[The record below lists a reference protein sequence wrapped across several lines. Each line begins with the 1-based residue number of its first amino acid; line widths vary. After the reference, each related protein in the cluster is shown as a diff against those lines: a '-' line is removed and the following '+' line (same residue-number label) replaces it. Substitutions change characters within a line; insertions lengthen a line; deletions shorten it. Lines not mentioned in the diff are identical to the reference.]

1 MRAELSALAGL
12 PRAERR
18 ILGRAWLSLLLAD
31 AALRL
36 SPLPKVQRLLAPR
49 ARPVSAES
57 TPPARLVQLVD
68 VAARHHVRP
77 MGCLQKSL
85 VLQSLLHRQGVAVDL
100 QIGVRKHEGTL
111 QAHAWLEQAGRP
123 LFESPEVDSE
133 FSPLLQR
140 ENVR

>member
-1 MRAELSALAGL
+1 MKAELAALAGL

-18 ILGRAWLSLLLAD
+18 ILGRAWISLLLAD

-36 SPLPKVQRLLAPR
+36 SPLPKVQRLLVPR
-49 ARPVSAES
+49 VRPVSAGS
-57 TPPARLVQLVD
+57 TPPVRLMQLVD

-85 VLQSLLHRQGVAVDL
+85 VLQSLLHRQGMAVDL
-100 QIGVRKHEGTL
+100 RIGVRKHEDTL
-111 QAHAWLEQAGRP
+111 QAHAWLEQAGQP
-123 LFESPEVDSE
+123 LFESPEVDSD
-133 FSPLLQR
+133 FPPLLRR